1 MKRKSLMN
9 KHIDVVYGKFSNID
23 TSNIL
28 SILEERVLLE
38 RRIGKIVYFF
48 VSDEELLDINRVH
61 LNHDYY
67 TDIITFDY
75 STSRKLE
82 AEIYI
87 SVDRVK
93 ENGNDFK
100 LELIRV
106 MCHGVLH
113 MLGYKDKR
121 EKEILVMRDKESE
134 WINYIVSR
142 ES

>member
-1 MKRKSLMN
+1 MIKL
-9 KHIDVVYGKFSNID
+9 IDVVYGKYVNID

-28 SILEERVLLE
+28 PHLEERTLLE
-38 RRIGKIVYFF
+38 RRVGKIVYSF
-48 VSDEELLDINRVH
+48 VSDEELLAINRSH
-61 LNHDYY
+61 LDHDYY

-75 STSRKLE
+75 SSKKKLE
-82 AEIYI
+82 GEIYI
-87 SVDRVK
+87 SVDRVR
-93 ENGNDFK
+93 ENGIDFN

-113 MLGYKDKR
+113 MLGFKDKTKEEVLVMR
-121 EKEILVMRDKESE
+121 EKENE

>member
-1 MKRKSLMN
+1 MSKS
-9 KHIDVVYGKFSNID
+9 IDVVYGKFKNID

-28 SILEERVLLE
+28 PHLEERTLLE
-38 RRIGKIVYFF
+38 RRVGKIVYSF
-48 VSDEELLDINRVH
+48 VSDEELLAINRSH
-61 LNHDYY
+61 LDHDYY

-75 STSRKLE
+75 SSKKKLE
-82 AEIYI
+82 GEIYI
-87 SVDRVK
+87 SVDRVR
-93 ENGNDFK
+93 ENGIDFN

-113 MLGYKDKR
+113 MLGFKDKTKEEVLVMR
-121 EKEILVMRDKESE
+121 EKENE

>member
-1 MKRKSLMN
+1 MN